1 MDEEVIRSSIL
12 KNGVPLDP
20 EQENFE
26 IFFTESFVKITP
38 KNAQEGDI
46 FTLSAELYNAQKKT
60 AYRLPSDISVTISQ
74 DSQKIHIQE
83 ATDFPKDRKFLVQ
96 FPKEFYQNFSSE
108 NILWYVYYPAK
119 GETCSEEGGSWN
131 ARKYTKTTAMKTE
144 TISKNDKNYDIFAV
158 EFNSNTPR
166 QCLLAGFA
174 GDIQL
179 VVDRSLPKFSLE
191 GVVTSMLTPQDDLKT
206 QVQFSS
212 ESVLV
217 PEGFIDNSDL
227 KKEIL
232 QKITVSPS
240 IDLNEDDIILSKN
253 SISLIGAFQE

>member
-1 MDEEVIRSSIL
+1 M
-12 KNGVPLDP
+12 
-20 EQENFE
+20 
-26 IFFTESFVKITP
+26 
-38 KNAQEGDI
+38 
-46 FTLSAELYNAQKKT
+46 SAELYNAQKKT

-166 QCLLAGFA
+166 QCLLSGFA

-191 GVVTSMLTPQDDLKT
+191 GAVTSMLTPQDDLKT

-212 ESVLV
+212 ESVIV
-217 PEGFIDNSDL
+217 PESLLNNSDL
-227 KKEIL
+227 KKEIFQKIAVSFRATRLIGGRVFILRMKFLEKFLLFPL
-232 QKITVSPS
+232 QKMHMRSKFVVWMSRHFRRFQKFMLIVMRKK
-240 IDLNEDDIILSKN
+240 LRKRII
-253 SISLIGAFQE
+253 